1 MLSQVVVTSLWA
13 AALTLSSFSVAARDA
28 APDIS
33 LEGLERVEK
42 LDRGQLYAD
51 PNVDWSVYTEILLH
65 PATVAFRKNWQRDQ
79 NRDDPFR
86 VRNSDVQR
94 IKKELAALFDEV
106 FSQELTDNGGYRLT
120 DQGGENVMRIE
131 PQIMDLDIYAPETNR
146 TSFSRSYTD
155 RSGQMTLRLR
165 IYDSLTGDLVASASD
180 HQESPHRTFATLS
193 NAVSNRADAQL
204 MLRNWARA
212 LRERLDRARNP

>member
-65 PATVAFRKNWQRDQ
+65 PATVAFRKNC
-79 NRDDPFR
+79 
-86 VRNSDVQR
+86 
-94 IKKELAALFDEV
+94 
-106 FSQELTDNGGYRLT
+106 
-120 DQGGENVMRIE
+120 
-131 PQIMDLDIYAPETNR
+131 
-146 TSFSRSYTD
+146 
-155 RSGQMTLRLR
+155 
-165 IYDSLTGDLVASASD
+165 
-180 HQESPHRTFATLS
+180 
-193 NAVSNRADAQL
+193 
-204 MLRNWARA
+204 
-212 LRERLDRARNP
+212 